1 MNIKITNQMKKF
13 IFLVVFCIISF
24 VNAQA
29 QYDNY
34 LRISGDMGSIVNSQR
49 DKKFGMGGN
58 ISWMITDNLLSLNSN
73 NFVTLGLKAHNNPYG
88 EGKFLS
94 SINNNKDDAFNY
106 LLPFVGYRITQKG
119 VENGFFI
126 EPRIGVAIGPN
137 YTAFAIAPLA
147 GYAYNAVDFSLYC
160 DMGFGNEE
168 SPIGKK
174 QFYNIGLSV
183 AYNIKL

>member
-1 MNIKITNQMKKF
+1 MKKF
-13 IFLVVFCIISF
+13 ILLVVFCIISF

-73 NFVTLGLKAHNNPYG
+73 NFVTLGLKAYNNPYG